1 MNHLKDGYHN
11 PVLSSKFPY
20 PPSSGRIL
28 RATPVT
34 CQSGSSRTGDTV
46 DPADIAGGN
55 VRPDHDI
62 TVAVQRLKHQIVHAL
77 GTQFRV
83 HSREGQRSRA
93 GTLVVCLQYGA
104 LLHIRLHSC
113 MSPYRR
119 GHIITLSCRSR
130 GLPFSDRL
138 ILLYSLLPVISQPH
152 SAFDDRQAF
161 KKHCL
166 IFMHIPNDIH
176 RPCNHSC
183 MHLKGHRDEYY
194 ISQLRLPSYQKPL
207 RFQCI

>member
-1 MNHLKDGYHN
+1 MYHLKDGYHN

-34 CQSGSSRTGDTV
+34 GQSGSSRTGDTV
-46 DPADIAGGN
+46 DPADIARGN

-93 GTLVVCLQYGA
+93 GTLIAIGESGQSGNTNARDVHMQVSFDRRVRAVCSVRIPCVRSSSLRLNRYGKP
-104 LLHIRLHSC
+104 HRNCC
-113 MSPYRR
+113 MSPYRADY
-119 GHIITLSCRSR
+119 ITILKSLSS
-130 GLPFSDRL
+130 GPPPFR
-138 ILLYSLLPVISQPH
+138 I
-152 SAFDDRQAF
+152 A
-161 KKHCL
+161 
-166 IFMHIPNDIH
+166 
-176 RPCNHSC
+176 
-183 MHLKGHRDEYY
+183 
-194 ISQLRLPSYQKPL
+194 
-207 RFQCI
+207 